1 MRKAKSFI
9 YGLGMMVSHTT
20 GFAIFGIILAML
32 IKLPNNMFGGIL
44 IWPLMLSLYYCAAN
58 DETRELINKL
68 MTGNSAEDKKQQ

>member
-1 MRKAKSFI
+1 
-9 YGLGMMVSHTT
+9 MMISHTV
-20 GFAIFGIILAML
+20 GFAVFGIILAML

-44 IWPLMLSLYYCAAN
+44 VWPLMLCLYYCAAN